1 MLKKNTIFDYLAQ
14 IMVVWGVSTLFLCLF
29 CKLFGNIDPEIS
41 LISSV
46 FELGSTGISIST
58 LMQFF
63 FMAIIITSLRQLF
76 FTDILIKELSI
87 MFRSIMMFTCVIL
100 TVGIFAAIF
109 KWFPVNQV
117 KPWVMF
123 FVCFFICAGASVYVS
138 ALKEK
143 DDNKRMQAALE
154 RLKNERN
161 GY

>member
-1 MLKKNTIFDYLAQ
+1 MLKKITIFDYLAQ

-29 CKLFGNIDPEIS
+29 CKLFGNIDTEIS
-41 LISSV
+41 SI

-58 LMQFF
+58 LLQFF

-87 MFRSIMMFTCVIL
+87 MFRSIMMFTCIIL

-117 KPWVMF
+117 KPWAMF
-123 FVCFFICAGASVYVS
+123 FFCFFICAGASVFVS
-138 ALKEK
+138 VQKEK
-143 DDNKRMQAALE
+143 GDNKKIQAALE
-154 RLKNERN
+154 RLKNEEV
-161 GY
+161 

>member
-14 IMVVWGVSTLFLCLF
+14 IMVVWGISTLFLCLF

-41 LISSV
+41 LISSI

-87 MFRSIMMFTCVIL
+87 VLRSIMMFACVIL
-100 TVGIFAAIF
+100 TVGILAAIF

-117 KPWVMF
+117 KPWVSF
-123 FVCFFICAGASVYVS
+123 FICFFICSGVSVFVS
-138 ALKEK
+138 AQKEK
-143 DDNKRMQAALE
+143 GDNKRMQAALD
-154 RLKNERN
+154 RLKNEEV
-161 GY
+161 